1 MEIKWIAHAC
11 FQITAGNDVI
21 YTDPYEVP
29 AGMPK
34 ATIILVS
41 HDHYDHADDHCIA
54 SLKGDATVVVCPKS
68 CQGKLAK
75 FKPRAIEP
83 GESIEINNIK
93 VQAVPAYTFP
103 GKPFHPKANKW
114 NGYVAEIQG
123 KKVYHAGDCDIMDD
137 MKALAALAIDVA
149 MLPVGD
155 KGFTMDF
162 KDAAKATGYI
172 KPKIMVPMHDWD
184 QDLAPLA
191 KLVAKEAPGVR
202 VEVLKGRSLTL

>member
-11 FQITAGNDVI
+11 FQITAGNVVI
-21 YTDPYEVP
+21 YTDPYEMP

-41 HDHYDHADDHCIA
+41 HDHFDHADEKCIA
-54 SLKGDATVVVCPKS
+54 SLKDDATVVVCPKS
-68 CQGKLAK
+68 CLGK
-75 FKPRAIEP
+75 FSRFRPRGMEP
-83 GESIEINNIK
+83 GDTMDLGSVK
-93 VQAVPAYTFP
+93 LQAVPAYTFP

-137 MKALAALAIDVA
+137 MKALAAMAIDVA
-149 MLPVGD
+149 MLPVGN

-162 KDAAKATGYI
+162 NDAAKATGYI

-184 QDLAPLA
+184 QDLAPLV
-191 KLVAKEAPGVR
+191 KLVAKEAPGVK
-202 VEVLKGRSLTL
+202 VEILKGRTLTL

>member
-1 MEIKWIAHAC
+1 MEITWIAHSC
-11 FQITAGNDVI
+11 FQITAGDVVI

-34 ATIILVS
+34 ATVILVS
-41 HDHYDHADDHCIA
+41 HDHYDHAEENSIA
-54 SLKGDATVVVCPKS
+54 SVMDEATVVVCPKT

-75 FKPRAIEP
+75 FKPRGMEP
-83 GESIEINNIK
+83 GESMDVGGITIR
-93 VQAVPAYTFP
+93 AVPAYTFP

-123 KKVYHAGDCDIMDD
+123 KKLYHAGDCDIMDD

-149 MLPVGD
+149 MLPVGN

-162 KDAAKATGYI
+162 ADAAKAAGYI

-184 QDLAPLA
+184 NDLAPLA
-191 KLVAKEAPGVR
+191 KLVAKEAPGVK
-202 VEVLKGRSLTL
+202 VEVLKGRSLTV